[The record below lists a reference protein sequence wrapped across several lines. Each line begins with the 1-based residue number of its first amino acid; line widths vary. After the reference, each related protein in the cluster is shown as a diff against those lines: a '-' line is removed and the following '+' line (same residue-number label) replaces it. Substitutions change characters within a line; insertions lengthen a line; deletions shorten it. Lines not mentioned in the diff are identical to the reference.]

1 VFIHDGD
8 PQAETDGAKPI
19 DGAQFFT
26 RLGQRIIHLLT
37 TQTNSGQLYEVD
49 MRLRPSGASGL
60 LVSSLGAFARYQEN
74 EAWTWEHQALIRAR
88 VLVGSEDV
96 GRAFELVRARVLG
109 RERDLVKLR
118 QEVSEMRAKMR
129 DNLGTKSTA
138 AGTGANAFEPTV
150 AFDLKQDAGG
160 IVDIEFMVQ
169 YAALAWSAQHPS
181 LLRYTDNIR
190 ILEGLEQ
197 AGLMAAADAHL
208 LREVY
213 KAYRSA
219 AHRQALQNEAGTV
232 AGDQF
237 ADERRQVMRIW
248 QELGLS

>member
-1 VFIHDGD
+1 
-8 PQAETDGAKPI
+8 
-19 DGAQFFT
+19 
-26 RLGQRIIHLLT
+26 
-37 TQTNSGQLYEVD
+37 
-49 MRLRPSGASGL
+49 
-60 LVSSLGAFARYQEN
+60 
-74 EAWTWEHQALIRAR
+74 
-88 VLVGSEDV
+88 
-96 GRAFELVRARVLG
+96 
-109 RERDLVKLR
+109 
-118 QEVSEMRAKMR
+118 MRAKMR
-129 DNLGTKSTA
+129 DNLGTKATT
-138 AGTGANAFEPTV
+138 AGTGANAFEATA

-197 AGLMAAADAHL
+197 VGLMPAADAHL

-248 QELGLS
+248 QALGLS

>member
-1 VFIHDGD
+1 
-8 PQAETDGAKPI
+8 
-19 DGAQFFT
+19 
-26 RLGQRIIHLLT
+26 
-37 TQTNSGQLYEVD
+37 
-49 MRLRPSGASGL
+49 
-60 LVSSLGAFARYQEN
+60 
-74 EAWTWEHQALIRAR
+74 
-88 VLVGSEDV
+88 
-96 GRAFELVRARVLG
+96 
-109 RERDLVKLR
+109 
-118 QEVSEMRAKMR
+118 MRAKMR
-129 DNLGTKSTA
+129 DNLGTKTTA
-138 AGTGANAFEPTV
+138 AGTGANAFEATA

-197 AGLMAAADAHL
+197 VGLMPAADAHL

-213 KAYRSA
+213 KAYRSV

-232 AGDQF
+232 AVDQF

>member
-1 VFIHDGD
+1 MFIHDGD

-49 MRLRPSGASGL
+49 MRLRPSGASGCRS
-60 LVSSLGAFARYQEN
+60 VRSAFDRYQKN
-74 EAWTWEHQALIRAR
+74 EAWTWEHQALVRAR
-88 VLVGSEDV
+88 VLVGSQDV
-96 GRAFELVRARVLG
+96 GQAFEQVRANVLG
-109 RERDLVKLR
+109 QERDLAKLR

-129 DNLGTKSTA
+129 DNLGTKGTA
-138 AGTGANAFEPTV
+138 AGTGANAFEATA

-197 AGLMAAADAHL
+197 VGLMPAADAHL

-248 QELGLS
+248 KELGLS